1 MCAIVSYLCARICL
15 ASAHGFHAFYST
27 ELFDESCEALR
38 VVYEDGQYAREE
50 AIVGVDVDATQH
62 DVLFFRD
69 NGGDIVDNA

>member
-1 MCAIVSYLCARICL
+1 MGVVLQCRRICL
-15 ASAHGFHAFYST
+15 ASANGFHAFNST

-62 DVLFFRD
+62 DMLFFRD